1 MTNLERCDRKR
12 RVGQMILK
20 DKKILIMGIRNKWS
34 IAWGAAQ
41 SAHEQGAEVIFTYH
55 GTENVQKIEDLVSEI
70 PRSKIYPCDVTDDNE
85 VEELFSIIEKEHG
98 KIDGVLHSI
107 AHANMD
113 DLRNGMINTSK
124 EGFKHAHDV
133 SAYSFVAVC
142 RYAKKVLNPGG
153 SLVALTYY
161 GADKVMQGYNV
172 MGAAKAALQTSVMYL
187 SQDLGVDNIRV
198 NAISAGPIKTLSAKA
213 IKDFNVMLE
222 MVEERSPLRRNVTQK
237 EVGDVA
243 TFLFSE
249 LSSSITGQTIFSDN
263 GMSIMGI

>member
-1 MTNLERCDRKR
+1 
-12 RVGQMILK
+12 MILK
-20 DKKILIMGIRNKWS
+20 GKKILIMGIRNKWS

-55 GTENVQKIEDLVSEI
+55 GEENIKKIEDLVAEV
-70 PRSKIYPCDVTDDNE
+70 PGSKMYPCDVSNDNE
-85 VEELFSIIEKEHG
+85 IEEVFNTIEKEHG

-113 DLRNGMINTSK
+113 DLRNGYINTSK

-133 SAYSFVAVC
+133 SAYSFLAVC
-142 RYAKKVLNPGG
+142 RYARKVLNSGG
-153 SLVALTYY
+153 SLIALTYY
-161 GADKVMQGYNV
+161 GADKLMPGYNV
-172 MGAAKAALQTSVMYL
+172 MGSAKAALQAGVMYL
-187 SQDLGVDNIRV
+187 AEDLGADNIRV

-213 IKDFNVMLE
+213 IKDFNLMLE
-222 MVEERSPLRRNVTQK
+222 MVEQRAPLRRNVTQK

-249 LSSSITGQTIFSDN
+249 LSSSITGQIIFSDN
-263 GMSIMGI
+263 GMSIMGV